1 MSRVFFCL
9 ALLAPCAAG
18 AAEATNNFGVAAWS
32 HPVYDGDTTQQV
44 MAIPTVSYYGDVYF
58 ARTTQGVLEGGA
70 RADVF
75 SNLALGVQ
83 LAYEGGR
90 DSTASPFLTSHKIES
105 IAPNVSAGA
114 HAELNFAIGPM
125 PLWLLLRYRQHADS
139 NYGAQADMRLTAGV
153 YGGDSLQA
161 GVFVQSTWA
170 DSIAMQSYYGI
181 NAQQAA
187 SSGLPAYVAEQG
199 RLFNSEGVLWSY
211 ALGRE
216 WELLGSL
223 EARQLQG
230 NALSSPLA
238 QVSSNYYAS
247 VGIGFRF

>member
-1 MSRVFFCL
+1 VRRTGVWL
-9 ALLAPCAAG
+9 ALWLPCAAW

-32 HPVYDGDTTQQV
+32 HPVYDGDATQQV

-70 RADVF
+70 RADLFRNFAV
-75 SNLALGVQ
+75 GVQ

-90 DSTASPFLTSHKIES
+90 DSTASPFLTSHNVAS

-114 HAELNFAIGPM
+114 HAELKLEIGPM
-125 PLWLLLRYRQHADS
+125 PLWLLLRYRQHADGAS
-139 NYGAQADMRLTAGV
+139 GAQADMRLTAGV
-153 YGGDSLQA
+153 YGGDNLEA

-170 DSIAMQSYYGI
+170 DSTAMQSYYGI
-181 NAQQAA
+181 GALQAA
-187 SSGLPAYVAEQG
+187 GTGLAAYTAEQG
-199 RLFNSEGVLWSY
+199 RMFNSEGILWSY
-211 ALGRE
+211 ALGPE

-230 NALSSPLA
+230 NALNSPLA
-238 QVSSNYYAS
+238 QVSANAYAS
-247 VGIGFRF
+247 VGIAYRF